1 MVFLRVVCVLY
12 GDVADEEEETKILG
26 KLVLVFDVAD
36 CGHLDLQ

>member
-1 MVFLRVVCVLY
+1 VVFLRVVCVLY
-12 GDVADEEEETKILG
+12 GDVANEEEETKILG